1 MLDLAIRRSIITISS
16 KSSKRRGN
24 GEAFLRSLDE
34 RGEILD
40 VRGDVGLRILERRK
54 KQEEEKEKEKK
65 KKEKP
70 LKIFKQGSDMIQC
83 EHSDYCVEKELKK
96 DMTED
101 RKSVV

>member
-1 MLDLAIRRSIITISS
+1 MRR
-16 KSSKRRGN
+16 KRR
-24 GEAFLRSLDE
+24 
-34 RGEILD
+34 
-40 VRGDVGLRILERRK
+40 ERRK

-96 DMTED
+96 DMTESIFI
-101 RKSVV
+101 RKLV